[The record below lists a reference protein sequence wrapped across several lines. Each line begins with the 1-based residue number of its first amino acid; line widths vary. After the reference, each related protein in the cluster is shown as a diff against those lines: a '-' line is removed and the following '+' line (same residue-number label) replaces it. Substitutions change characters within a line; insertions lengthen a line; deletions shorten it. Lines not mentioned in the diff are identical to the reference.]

1 MVVQVLIP
9 DQQRGLLSNI
19 KKQHPHMRAADLI
32 HILWEVIE
40 EWMVCFTSDVSNHWG
55 LGNTGYWNLIL
66 VFLSHTDRVLTIY
79 TGKQAKCF
87 MTDSVAL
94 LIVQE
99 AIDCLKQAGHFSPQA
114 VDKNDPY
121 ATRAKDQLLNGKD
134 IQFEHVTVEP
144 QDPHKAVSDPTTLA
158 GLGGDHPD
166 VLLKS
171 VTFKTDW
178 EETKGL
184 VAHHFNEAMQG
195 MLYDGT
201 DPTRIDRLRTA
212 ISRSI
217 KACGLTTITMNK
229 NSTGCRKYRKM
240 ITTFLKKQL
249 GGNVLDSLDSAF
261 APLGTDTLYEE
272 DLFCLWGWLESQT
285 VKDPWP
291 VFLSAKE
298 SVFHFVRREK
308 PTDTLFPLWIHE
320 IQKKYRAIGKMDLG
334 DRRVDGVCVKNL
346 AGNLQNKRVFYKMK
360 ENDIEISSLYVLAAR
375 ACGSVLR
382 GEELKR
388 LMDGRIMT
396 EAELCALFTATFG
409 MAFPDE
415 KGGGGQQGK
424 KDYVMI
430 TYDEL
435 QKLQQGHPNGGSL
448 FGYRGR
454 GGSHQRGRGG
464 RGRNFQRPETPH
476 RQQSHNYNNNDRGG
490 YRGRG
495 GLNHGGGNPNEEQ
508 EASTD
513 ERSTESEEEED
524 WIQLAASSTDE
535 EKKARRREFRRLYRI
550 RQRKKKTFAAA
561 VTATA
566 AVQSKSD
573 TDSLDSPFISD
584 PKVLMTEQ
592 LEDCGV
598 NEEFVQKALEGSWSS
613 GRIVEDTSKLS
624 LMKDSG
630 STGVVTFSFGWLR
643 MVQALF
649 PLADLGHWIWQ
660 PTEADPGP
668 SWSTANGM
676 VGVRGVWA
684 GGFHLTDAAVLSA
697 RCVVLDTE
705 DIVPPLIGMKF
716 LEAWSARID
725 YGTKRMLLLHPG
737 AKKQHLSIQ
746 WTTQPSGLL
755 TLPFKPG
762 PVSKVVGGN
771 LAVRDLRV
779 HSLVVIDTGEEVLF
793 PQSLVYGDW
802 KERRRVTGS
811 TSPLWAGCVR
821 EIGGKVSVIPALTVF
836 DSLKEGKI
844 AVQHVSGVQNYA
856 DTLTKLMSVDLLAS
870 LLEKE
875 KAGRIIYTPTRVET
889 GDEKKKEMNDDDS
902 DDEFSSPPQAQVPGR
917 RDTAMAGEG
926 HQTDRAIRTRKEG
939 GGLRMKERQD
949 YKAIHRGTTTFNT
962 GVASAPIQFTM

>member
-1 MVVQVLIP
+1 MNRVLAFLVLAILAAP
-9 DQQRGLLSNI
+9 MGALHFCQKETNKDGDALHVSRKVFRSAEKLNCGQTETLALIGLTSEFLTKGQALEGANAAQLEEKIAASTSALKGTLHKEECKESSVFSVKYSDLCESKLPSATEARLLCGD
-19 KKQHPHMRAADLI
+19 KKRFETLKDMSLVDVAVDFALESVGAEADDLKRA
-32 HILWEVIE
+32 EGCE
-40 EWMVCFTSDVSNHWG
+40 EGVSG
-55 LGNTGYWNLIL
+55 QGGFLESSGTASLL
-66 VFLSHTDRVLTIY
+66 TPRDTVSTVFLHRD
-79 TGKQAKCF
+79 G
-87 MTDSVAL
+87 MAL
-94 LIVQE
+94 SERRGFTKTAVVSM
-99 AIDCLKQAGHFSPQA
+99 AARSQAGHFSPQA

-121 ATRAKDQLLNGKD
+121 ATRVKDQLLNGKD

-144 QDPHKAVSDPTTLA
+144 QDPHEAVSDPTTLA

-166 VLLKS
+166 VLIKS

-249 GGNVLDSLDSAF
+249 GGNVLDSLNSAF

-272 DLFCLWGWLESQT
+272 DLFCLRGWLESQT

-291 VFLSAKE
+291 AFLSAKE
-298 SVFHFVRREK
+298 SVFHFVCRGK
-308 PTDTLFPLWIHE
+308 PTDTPFPLWIHD

-334 DRRVDGVCVKNL
+334 DRRVDGVYVKNL
-346 AGNLQNKRVFYKMK
+346 AGNLQNKRVFYKME
-360 ENDIEISSLYVLAAR
+360 ENDVEITSLYVLVAR
-375 ACGSVLR
+375 AYGSVLR

-396 EAELCALFTATFG
+396 EAELCALFAATFG

-435 QKLQQGHPNGGSL
+435 QKLQQGHPNGGSS

-454 GGSHQRGRGG
+454 GENHQRGRGG
-464 RGRNFQRPETPH
+464 RGRNFQRPKTPH
-476 RQQSHNYNNNDRGG
+476 RHYLSDESFPESNDES
-490 YRGRG
+490 
-495 GLNHGGGNPNEEQ
+495 EEQ

-513 ERSTESEEEED
+513 ERSTESEERED
-524 WIQLAASSTDE
+524 WTQSAASSTDE
-535 EKKARRREFRRLYRI
+535 EKKARRREFRHLYRI
-550 RQRKKKTFAAA
+550 RQRKKKTFTAATT
-561 VTATA
+561 VTA
-566 AVQSKSD
+566 AVQSNSD
-573 TDSLDSPFISD
+573 TDSLNSPFVSD

-598 NEEFVQKALEGSWSS
+598 NEEFVQKVLEGSWSS
-613 GRIVEDTSKLS
+613 GKTIEDASKLS
-624 LMKDSG
+624 LVKDSG

-643 MVQALF
+643 MVQAFF

-660 PTEADPGP
+660 PTKADPGP

-697 RCVVLDTE
+697 RCVVLNTE

-716 LEAWSARID
+716 LEAWSARMD

-746 WTTQPSGLL
+746 
-755 TLPFKPG
+755 
-762 PVSKVVGGN
+762 
-771 LAVRDLRV
+771 
-779 HSLVVIDTGEEVLF
+779 
-793 PQSLVYGDW
+793 
-802 KERRRVTGS
+802 
-811 TSPLWAGCVR
+811 
-821 EIGGKVSVIPALTVF
+821 
-836 DSLKEGKI
+836 
-844 AVQHVSGVQNYA
+844 
-856 DTLTKLMSVDLLAS
+856 
-870 LLEKE
+870 
-875 KAGRIIYTPTRVET
+875 
-889 GDEKKKEMNDDDS
+889 
-902 DDEFSSPPQAQVPGR
+902 
-917 RDTAMAGEG
+917 
-926 HQTDRAIRTRKEG
+926 
-939 GGLRMKERQD
+939 
-949 YKAIHRGTTTFNT
+949 
-962 GVASAPIQFTM
+962 